1 MNVRVCPFCSVVS
14 VVPHQSQ
21 QACIQA
27 LQTEIEHTRHMLE
40 RMTERPIAGAAVL
53 DLRTPR
59 SSVSERS
66 PESSMRMSL
75 RCAADI

>member
-14 VVPHQSQ
+14 LVPHQSQ

-27 LQTEIEHTRHMLE
+27 LQAEIEHTRHMLD
-40 RMTERPIAGAAVL
+40 RRTERPIAGAAVL

-59 SSVSERS
+59 SSVSECNAA
-66 PESSMRMSL
+66 SSIRMSL
-75 RCAADI
+75 RCAADV

>member
-66 PESSMRMSL
+66 PESSMRISL